1 MCGFGI
7 HMEGRPHRFD
17 QLRKSNPK
25 EWELWM
31 KRIYQDETGK
41 WWGFGDVLDY
51 IGVGWEDDPYG
62 NLDGQIGLFG
72 ENDNGQIP

>member
-1 MCGFGI
+1 
-7 HMEGRPHRFD
+7 
-17 QLRKSNPK
+17 
-25 EWELWM
+25 M
-31 KRIYQDETGK
+31 KHIYQDETRK